1 MINAISVLLEILA
14 AFFCINYFYDK
25 KIRLCVYDAVFLVA
39 ELCIVEGA
47 NVIDVGKK
55 IIVLGYFLLFL
66 YQLIKFK
73 VNTGKVCVSTM
84 LLVCSVVALQLL
96 SSIPLIYLHEM
107 FSIRYLVLITNL
119 LVLVIIMSLGHNG
132 VLTKCFVYACRH
144 EWFVRVCLGC
154 SLIGAVYLI
163 VAYKLEDYLRPTDF
177 VVFGGWT
184 FLIFIMAMNWQKT
197 KEQFKS
203 KQRELERQ
211 QFYDEYTRGLLKSV
225 IRKQHDFDNYLQ
237 AILAQ
242 VHTASTLEDLKKE
255 QKTFIAGIKEDNR
268 YNKLLAGGKSLIVG
282 FLYSK
287 FTEAESEGCN
297 ITYIVKTKELQC
309 DVPVHKLIEIIGILF
324 DNAVE
329 AVQEKEEKDINFVLV
344 ESDEQINL
352 AVSNASEYISQEKI
366 HTWLLEGNSTKG
378 EQRGIGLANVV
389 SIAEEYSLDFRV
401 YNKEMAEGNRIEF
414 AVDIHK

>member
-14 AFFCINYFYDK
+14 ALFCINYFYDK

-39 ELCIVEGA
+39 ELCIVESA
-47 NVIDVGKK
+47 NYLEGEGG
-55 IIVLGYFLLFL
+55 IIVLGYFVLFL
-66 YQLIKFK
+66 YPLYKFK
-73 VNTGKVCVSTM
+73 VSIGIACVSTM
-84 LLVCSVVALQLL
+84 LLICSMVVLQLICVAPFL
-96 SSIPLIYLHEM
+96 FLEEIITGEG
-107 FSIRYLVLITNL
+107 LVFIANL
-119 LVLVIIMSLGHNG
+119 LVLMIICILGHNSIFA
-132 VLTKCFVYACRH
+132 KCFGYLNKR
-144 EWFVRVCLGC
+144 EWLVNICLVC
-154 SLIGAVYLI
+154 SLMGAVYLI
-163 VAYKLEDYLRPTDF
+163 IKYKLEDCLRHSDF
-177 VVFGGWT
+177 IIFGGCSI
-184 FLIFIMAMNWQKT
+184 LIFIMVMNWQKT

-203 KQRELERQ
+203 RQRELERQ
-211 QFYDEYTRGLLKSV
+211 QFYDEYTKGLLKSV

-242 VHTASTLEDLKKE
+242 VHTASTLEELKKE
-255 QKTFIAGIKEDNR
+255 QKSFIAGIKEDNR
-268 YNKLLAGGKSLIVG
+268 YNKLLAAGNSLIVG

-329 AVQEKEEKDINFVLV
+329 AVWEKDEKDINFMLV
-344 ESDEQINL
+344 ESDERINL

-366 HTWLLEGNSTKG
+366 HEWLLEGNSTKG
-378 EQRGIGLANVV
+378 KQRGIGLANVV
-389 SIAEEYSLDFRV
+389 SIAEEYALDFRV
-401 YNKEMAEGNRIEF
+401 YNKETTEGNRIEF